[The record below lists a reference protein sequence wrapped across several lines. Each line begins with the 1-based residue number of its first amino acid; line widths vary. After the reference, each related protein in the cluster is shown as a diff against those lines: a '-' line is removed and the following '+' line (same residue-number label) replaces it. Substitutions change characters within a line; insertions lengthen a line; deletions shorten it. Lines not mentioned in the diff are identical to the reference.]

1 MNYEI
6 KIPDSFASSITSA
19 VQTHAGQDRPYA
31 PHIYTFKISTCS
43 TEVPRQTVLQ
53 FAQECCHKCP
63 RAADEYARLLN
74 QFRDDF
80 HNYMCTVADGR
91 YTLIQNKDDSD
102 NPTST
107 WVYQVIEDYID

>member
-31 PHIYTFKISTCS
+31 PHIYTFSIVAKSPET
-43 TEVPRQTVLQ
+43 PRDSVLL
-53 FAQECCHKCP
+53 FAQQCCKKSP
-63 RAADEYARLLN
+63 RPASEYAKLLSEYSN
-74 QFRDDF
+74 DF
-80 HNYMCTVADGR
+80 HRYMCTVADGR
-91 YTLIQNKDDSD
+91 YTLFQSTDDSD
-102 NPTST
+102 NPSSS